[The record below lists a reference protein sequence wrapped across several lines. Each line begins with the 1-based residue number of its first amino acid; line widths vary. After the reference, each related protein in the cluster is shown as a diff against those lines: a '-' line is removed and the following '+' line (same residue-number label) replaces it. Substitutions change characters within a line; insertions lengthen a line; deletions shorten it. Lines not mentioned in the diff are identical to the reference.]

1 MKDDKEQAPDAE
13 REAAKMRQREG
24 GRQVGKK
31 NLLRFNAS
39 RDGRPAMTHGVH
51 ATIAGGEI
59 PDVIPDGAKISATV
73 EAIIQQMVTDLGF
86 STEDEVPSQKRAL
99 LAAQRLCLKVLILCE
114 RHIDTEGLLNKGK
127 ANPVA
132 TIAATFINSMRL
144 NSEKLGW
151 NRVPRD
157 VTPDLQT
164 YLSRTYG
171 ESPERSANAEAT
183 PAGS

>member
-1 MKDDKEQAPDAE
+1 MKDEKEQAPDAE
-13 REAAKMRQREG
+13 RTAAKKRMAES
-24 GRQVGKK
+24 GRK
-31 NLLRFNAS
+31 NIVDFNRS
-39 RDGRPAMTHGVH
+39 RDGRPALTHGVH

-59 PDVIPDGAKISATV
+59 PDAIPDGAKISAAV
-73 EAIIQQMVTDLGF
+73 EAIILQMVTDLGF

-99 LAAQRLCLKVLILCE
+99 LAAQRLCLKVLMLCD
-114 RHIDTEGLLNKGK
+114 RHIDTEGVLNKGK

-164 YLSRTYG
+164 YLSQTYG
-171 ESPERSANAEAT
+171 ESAERSANAEVA
-183 PAGS
+183 PARG